1 MSLVLKKVVV
11 GSMSE
16 NAYIVGS
23 EESGECI
30 LIDPGAQADLI
41 LQAVEEAGLRV
52 ALMVNTHGHG
62 DHNGAVK
69 EIKERTSAEFRIH
82 QSDVRV
88 MAASMSW
95 APMMIPDYEMPP
107 PPDGFL
113 SDGDELCMGEV
124 TLRVLETPGHTPGSV
139 CFYGEGT
146 VFTGDTLFKGS
157 IGRFDLDG
165 GDGPQLLE
173 SIESRLLTLPDA
185 TVVLPGHGEGS
196 TMGDERRSN
205 PFLR

>member
-1 MSLVLKKVVV
+1 MV

-23 EESGECI
+23 KESGECI
-30 LIDPGAQADLI
+30 LINPGAQADLI
-41 LQAVEEAGLRV
+41 QREVEEAGLKV
-52 ALMVNTHGHG
+52 ALIVNTHGHG

-95 APMMIPDYEMPP
+95 APMMIAGYQMPP

-113 SDGDELCMGEV
+113 TDGDELRVGGV

-139 CFYGEGT
+139 CFSGEGI

-165 GDGPQLLE
+165 GNGPQLLE
-173 SIESRLLTLPDA
+173 SIESRLLTLPDE
-185 TVVLPGHGEGS
+185 TVVMPGHGEGS
-196 TMGDERRSN
+196 TIGEERRSN